1 MWVLNTLTAI
11 PSDGINKEPASVLI
25 DKRLD
30 KVIDWEI
37 MEKGSS
43 INNTIEDSS
52 ILVKNKYNRNEPK
65 IKPKYPL
72 YTNQFINTI
81 IIPNKYTSIILPIII
96 ETVINIFIL
105 RIIIEYPAVRTR

>member
-1 MWVLNTLTAI
+1 MWVLNNKKTAI

-52 ILVKNKYNRNEPK
+52 ILVKNK
-65 IKPKYPL
+65 
-72 YTNQFINTI
+72 
-81 IIPNKYTSIILPIII
+81 
-96 ETVINIFIL
+96 
-105 RIIIEYPAVRTR
+105 